1 MKPRK
6 ILWPPSA
13 ERTKREKGRQV
24 NHDGEATTVQ
34 LVRYLPDQSLR
45 ASIDNECCGC
55 GLRHLMAFE
64 VFRDA
69 AGRFYLNKRSY
80 RL

>member
-1 MKPRK
+1 VKRS
-6 ILWPPSA
+6 LWPPKF
-13 ERTKREKGRQV
+13 ERVKRIKDRQV
-24 NHDGEATTVQ
+24 NRDGQPTTVQ
-34 LVRYLPDQSLR
+34 LVRFAPDRALH

-64 VFRDA
+64 VFQDA